1 MESPDVPSSLYLV
14 VPDSSSSDSA
24 SSESSPQTSLTSSP
38 ALSVVSSPASSISE
52 LVPKEDPHHDPHVPP
67 NLGKRALI
75 HSDQPILYLPPLLSS
90 LPCSFPSHSHASTD
104 RVPKTTE
111 ARLPDINPASLS
123 LHRALHNFCPL
134 TDDYAAT
141 TYAEAFNWG
150 ELELPEEDEHDWYC
164 VAFRSIRKPDSESG
178 PLYEADRLAHE
189 EAIKN
194 GGLIMYWYGSP
205 DPETGLNLATCVWQS
220 RADAVAANSRPHH
233 IRAMRQAALAYEMY
247 ELERWTLRKTAGSR
261 YLEVLPYVVEGR

>member
-1 MESPDVPSSLYLV
+1 MESPDVPSSLYLI
-14 VPDSSSSDSA
+14 VPDSSSSSSDSA

-38 ALSVVSSPASSISE
+38 ALI
-52 LVPKEDPHHDPHVPP
+52 PKEDPHHDPHDPP
-67 NLGKRALI
+67 ILGKQAHI

-90 LPCSFPSHSHASTD
+90 LPCSFPSHTHASTD

-123 LHRALHNFCPL
+123 LHRALHNFYPL

-164 VAFRSIRKPDSESG
+164 VAFRSIRKPDSET
-178 PLYEADRLAHE
+178 LYEADRLAHE

-233 IRAMRQAALAYEMY
+233 IRAMRQAASG
-247 ELERWTLRKTAGSR
+247 RWTLRKIAGSR